1 MSTVAG
7 RNQVREYSPSA
18 WAALT
23 FLALVAVQG
32 FHEMEHVVQVLQRF
46 VLHNPKGAGILGSWL
61 DIEPVHLGYNLG
73 FLLLVASTYYLGGF
87 HRRETRPKPTVFWLM
102 TFVLAFQTYH
112 VTEHLFKMAQF
123 IQTGMNGTPGILGN
137 VFNLVWLHFTYN
149 TIEYTPV
156 LAAYFLGGFHGVAM
170 AALRRRRRLAAM

>member
-1 MSTVAG
+1 MSAG
-7 RNQVREYSPSA
+7 NERSAREWTPSSS
-18 WAALT
+18 AALA
-23 FLALVAVQG
+23 FLALVVVQG
-32 FHEMEHVVQVLQRF
+32 FHELEHIVQVLQRF

-73 FLLLVASTYYLGGF
+73 FLLLVGSTYYLGRF
-87 HRRETRPKPTVFWLM
+87 HRRETRPQPTVFWLM

-112 VTEHLFKMAQF
+112 VTEHLFKIAQF

-149 TIEYTPV
+149 TIEYVPV
-156 LAAYFLGGFHGVAM
+156 LAAYFVGGFHGVAM
-170 AALRRRRRLAAM
+170 AALRRRSWLAAS